1 MGAKAVALLNH
12 PHDAP
17 FGGLIGE
24 QYQSNH
30 AEPDKRGGPDG
41 IRSCIKDVYKRQME
55 LFVKTL
61 LLLRKTYRF
70 FGYIH
75 VKVIPGAD
83 QGLVQQAVS
92 YTNLDVYKRQE

>member
-41 IRSCIKDVYKRQME
+41 IRSCIKLEAGPKAGNQRGNGIDRRLY
-55 LFVKTL
+55 
-61 LLLRKTYRF
+61 LRLIQFHYTKLILNLPRETIS
-70 FGYIH
+70 IH
-75 VKVIPGAD
+75 LWG
-83 QGLVQQAVS
+83 
-92 YTNLDVYKRQE
+92 